1 MTEHKSRILIVED
14 EILIALSV
22 KRMLESCFSSE
33 IANDYEEA
41 KLLLSHKLFDLV
53 LIDISLSGEKTG
65 LDLAQF
71 INDNISIPFIFTTA
85 LTDPGTLEKVTKL
98 KPSAYLSKPV
108 ESVNLITAIN
118 LALANQDNIFKIEI
132 GKQIYYIQSKDF
144 LYAEADHIYV
154 ELFLKSGKTH
164 VLRTAMTHLEEIF
177 PCKYFKRI
185 NRSIAVNPYHVSK
198 VINDKLYLWD
208 KIFKISRGF

>member
-1 MTEHKSRILIVED
+1 MTEHRSRILIVED
-14 EILIALSV
+14 EVLIAFSV
-22 KRMLESCFSSE
+22 KRTLETYFLPE

-41 KLLLSHKLFDLV
+41 KLLLSHKIFDLV

-85 LTDPGTLEKVTKL
+85 LTDPGTLEKVTNL

-132 GKQIYYIQSKDF
+132 GKQVYYFQSKDF
-144 LYAEADHIYV
+144 LFAEADHIYV
-154 ELFLKSGKTH
+154 EICLKSGKNQI
-164 VLRTAMTHLEEIF
+164 LRTTMSYLEEVF
-177 PCKYFKRI
+177 PSKYFKRI
-185 NRSIAVNPYHVSK
+185 NRSIAVNPYHITKIV
-198 VINDKLYLWD
+198 NDKLYIED
-208 KIFKISRGF
+208 RVFKISKHF

>member
-14 EILIALSV
+14 EVLIALSV
-22 KRMLESCFSSE
+22 KKMLESFFLAE
-33 IANDYEEA
+33 IAYDYEEA

-85 LTDPGTLEKVTKL
+85 LTDPGTLEKVTSL

-132 GKQIYYIQSKDF
+132 GKQIYYFQSKDF
-144 LYAEADHIYV
+144 LFAEADHIYV
-154 ELFLKSGKTH
+154 EIYLKSGKNQI
-164 VLRTAMTHLEEIF
+164 LRTTMSHLEEVF
-177 PCKYFKRI
+177 PTKYFKRI
-185 NRSIAVNPYHVSK
+185 NRSVAVNPYHISK
-198 VINDKLYLWD
+198 IVNDKLYLED
-208 KIFKISRGF
+208 KVFKISKHF

>member
-14 EILIALSV
+14 EVLIAFSV
-22 KRMLESCFSSE
+22 KRMLEVHFSAE

-41 KLLLSHKLFDLV
+41 RLLLSHKLFDLV

-71 INDNISIPFIFTTA
+71 INDDISIPFIFTTA
-85 LTDPGTLEKVTKL
+85 LTDLSTLEKVTNL

-108 ESVNLITAIN
+108 ENVNLITAIN

-132 GKQIYYIQSKDF
+132 GKQIYYFQSKDF
-144 LYAEADHIYV
+144 LFAEADHIYV
-154 ELFLKSGKTH
+154 EIYLKSGKNQI
-164 VLRTAMTHLEEIF
+164 LRTTMSHLEEVS
-177 PCKYFKRI
+177 PSKYFKRI
-185 NRSIAVNPYHVSK
+185 NRSIAVNPYHISK
-198 VINDKLYLWD
+198 IVNDKLYIED
-208 KIFKISRGF
+208 KVFKISKHF

>member
-1 MTEHKSRILIVED
+1 MTEHKNRILIVED
-14 EILIALSV
+14 EVLIAFSV
-22 KRMLESCFSSE
+22 KRMLEPFFLSE
-33 IANDYEEA
+33 IAHDYEEA

-85 LTDPGTLEKVTKL
+85 LTDPSTLEKVTNL

-132 GKQIYYIQSKDF
+132 GKQVYYFQSKDF
-144 LYAEADHIYV
+144 LFAEADHIYV
-154 ELFLKSGKTH
+154 EIYLKSGKNQI
-164 VLRTAMTHLEEIF
+164 LRTTMSYLDEVF
-177 PCKYFKRI
+177 PSKYFKRI
-185 NRSIAVNPYHVSK
+185 NRSVAVNPYHISK
-198 VINDKLYLWD
+198 IVNDKLHLEN
-208 KIFKISRGF
+208 KVFKISKHF